1 MSTQQFNDFNSKEHQ
16 KQHFYQLNT
25 ISPAVHPSDNLF
37 KEDKIL
43 HEDEEQQ
50 KQEQKKQAKQEKINS
65 FFKSDD
71 KQEDLEFKN
80 QTIYRKENFEE
91 INQYVA
97 QIKKDLKG
105 LEESMKEFDESTR
118 EIW

>member
-1 MSTQQFNDFNSKEHQ
+1 M
-16 KQHFYQLNT
+16 NT

-105 LEESMKEFDESTR
+105 LGER
-118 EIW
+118 I